1 MKLDSVVPSSIIK
14 YDEPM
19 SKHTSFKIGGPA
31 DILLL
36 PGSISELMTAVQWAK
51 SEGVP
56 YFVIG
61 AGSNILV
68 KDGGIRGLVIKMGQ
82 NFKRIII
89 DNTSIVATSGIRLSE
104 LSKRA
109 AEAGLSGIEFAEGIP
124 GTLGGAVFM
133 NAGAYGGEIGNL
145 VKNVSCLDSKGELVD
160 LSGPQ
165 LSFGYRQSIFQNL
178 DCIILEVELNLVRG
192 EPEKIKAQ
200 MREYAGHRKEKQPI
214 ERPSAGSVFRR
225 PEGKYVGP
233 MIEELGLKGYCI
245 GDAKVSLKHAGF
257 IINRGQATAR
267 DVLDLIAHIQAKVK
281 DRYDVELQSEI
292 RIIGED

>member
-1 MKLDSVVPSSIIK
+1 MELDSLVPSSNIK
-14 YDEPM
+14 YNEPM
-19 SKHTSFKIGGPA
+19 SKHTSFRIGGPA

-36 PGSISELMTAVQWAK
+36 PGNISELLAAVQWAK
-51 SEGVP
+51 SESVP

-82 NFKRIII
+82 NFKQIMIN
-89 DNTSIVATSGIRLSE
+89 NTSIVATSGIRLSE

-109 AEAGLSGIEFAEGIP
+109 AEAGLSGLEFAEGIP

-145 VKNVSCLDSKGELVD
+145 VTNVSCLDSKGELVK
-160 LSGPQ
+160 LSGSQ
-165 LSFGYRQSIFQNL
+165 LSFGYRHSIFQNL
-178 DCIILEVELNLVRG
+178 DYIILEVELNLVRG
-192 EPEKIKAQ
+192 EPEEIKAQ
-200 MREYAGHRKEKQPI
+200 MREYASHRKEKQPI

-233 MIEELGLKGYCI
+233 MIEELGLKGYCV

-267 DVLDLIAHIQAKVK
+267 DVLDLIAHIQAKV
-281 DRYDVELQSEI
+281 RENYGVELESEI

>member
-1 MKLDSVVPSSIIK
+1 MELDSLVPSSNIK
-14 YDEPM
+14 YNEPM
-19 SKHTSFKIGGPA
+19 SKHTSFRIGGPA

-36 PGSISELMTAVQWAK
+36 PGNISELLAAVQWAK
-51 SEGVP
+51 SESVP

-82 NFKRIII
+82 NFKQIMIN
-89 DNTSIVATSGIRLSE
+89 NTSIVATSGIRLSE

-109 AEAGLSGIEFAEGIP
+109 AEAGLSGLEFAEGIP

-145 VKNVSCLDSKGELVD
+145 VTNVSCLDSKGELVK
-160 LSGPQ
+160 LSGSQ
-165 LSFGYRQSIFQNL
+165 LSFGYRHSVFQNL
-178 DCIILEVELNLVRG
+178 DYIILEVELNLVRG
-192 EPEKIKAQ
+192 EPEEIKAQ

-233 MIEELGLKGYCI
+233 MIEELGLKGYCV

-267 DVLDLIAHIQAKVK
+267 DVLDLIAHIQAKV
-281 DRYDVELQSEI
+281 RENYGVELESEI